1 MAFDDLP
8 SGLVSD
14 ELFKNGL
21 GITYADF
28 TILNT
33 EYSDIGKNIS
43 LKTDLGKGII
53 LELPIMASPMDT
65 VTNAEV
71 CIALAL
77 EGGIGVIHYNYLDS
91 NGGVDI
97 DAQVREIE
105 KVKRFQNGFIQD
117 PVTLSPD
124 MTIAEAI
131 AIGTRYGMTRNI
143 IDTFPVTANGKPD
156 GLLVGLL
163 RKQDYRRT
171 KDLDL
176 KVSDRMLHREHFIV
190 GKMPLTLEE
199 ANNLL
204 WDKHISHLP
213 IIDKDGHLKY
223 LVTQKDIEKNEQFPS
238 ATKDKDGRLRV
249 LFAVETRPSIAYER
263 LEKCFAAGADGVV
276 IDTSQ
281 GFTQYEKVMIEYIAK
296 KYPDKLLIGG
306 NISTREAAKFLSTQK
321 VDAYR
326 CGQGSGSICTTAGTI
341 GISRSGATGI
351 YESSK
356 ALLKTETKTI
366 ADGGIRQVGDIVK
379 ALALGAHC
387 VMLGNMLAGTE
398 EGPGEVLIDN
408 ITGMP
413 VKSYRGMGSKEANDG
428 RRGYSKLPQ
437 GVSGR
442 VQYKGSLHKFIPL
455 VRDGLMSAF
464 EAMNCK
470 DLPEL
475 HQKLYSGKIRFEKR
489 TVGAARES
497 EVHDLMM

>member
-1 MAFDDLP
+1 M
-8 SGLVSD
+8 
-14 ELFKNGL
+14 
-21 GITYADF
+21 
-28 TILNT
+28 
-33 EYSDIGKNIS
+33 
-43 LKTDLGKGII
+43 
-53 LELPIMASPMDT
+53 
-65 VTNAEV
+65 
-71 CIALAL
+71 
-77 EGGIGVIHYNYLDS
+77 
-91 NGGVDI
+91 
-97 DAQVREIE
+97 
-105 KVKRFQNGFIQD
+105 
-117 PVTLSPD
+117 
-124 MTIAEAI
+124 
-131 AIGTRYGMTRNI
+131 
-143 IDTFPVTANGKPD
+143 
-156 GLLVGLL
+156 
-163 RKQDYRRT
+163 
-171 KDLDL
+171 
-176 KVSDRMLHREHFIV
+176 
-190 GKMPLTLEE
+190 
-199 ANNLL
+199 
-204 WDKHISHLP
+204 
-213 IIDKDGHLKY
+213 
-223 LVTQKDIEKNEQFPS
+223 
-238 ATKDKDGRLRV
+238 
-249 LFAVETRPSIAYER
+249 
-263 LEKCFAAGADGVV
+263 
-276 IDTSQ
+276 
-281 GFTQYEKVMIEYIAK
+281 
-296 KYPDKLLIGG
+296 IGG